1 MATLDQTFSNLL
13 GRPVV
18 NGKDYILQSDDGT
31 NIRLITLPDRL
42 EPLSVEVVTQAVA
55 NSSNVPVPNLT
66 ARQFFSALMLDGIIT
81 ESEAI
86 NRTIPASVDAFL
98 NTLPDQNQAKIAR
111 VTWAT
116 MVTIPRNDPLVD
128 LLGAVLNKT
137 PTQIDDFFR
146 QAATL

>member
-13 GRPVV
+13 GRTVV
-18 NGKDYILQSDDGT
+18 NGEDYILQSDDGT

-42 EPLSVEVVTQAVA
+42 EPLSIEVVTQAVA
-55 NSSNVPVPNLT
+55 NSSTTIVPNLT
-66 ARQFFSALMLDGIIT
+66 ARQFFSALMLDGTIT

-86 NRTIPASVDAFL
+86 NRTIPASVDTFL

-116 MVTIPRNDPLVD
+116 MVTIPRSDPLVD

-137 PTQIDDFFR
+137 PTQIDDFFI
-146 QAATL
+146 QAAAI